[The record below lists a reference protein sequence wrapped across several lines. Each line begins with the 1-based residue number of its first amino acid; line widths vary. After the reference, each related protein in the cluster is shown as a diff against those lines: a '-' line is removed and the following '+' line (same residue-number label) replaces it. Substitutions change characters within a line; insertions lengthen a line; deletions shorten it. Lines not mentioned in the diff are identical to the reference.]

1 VILPIGLVPE
11 IDATLVN
18 VDGFSQTV
26 APGAKPPGEARQGWR
41 VLRALGAALSAPG
54 FDFTTIDEVRA
65 QISSATSEGS
75 SGKTGAGSASATTWQ
90 STGAMNASGA
100 QSLERIATTAIYR
113 ADAVLRHTPALQA
126 HPSTRGAL
134 AMMNP
139 EDALALGLGQGAGAR
154 FAGVALPVS
163 VSTRVP
169 RGAVWIEA
177 GYGETAKLP
186 AYGASVDIARIAP

>member
-1 VILPIGLVPE
+1 
-11 IDATLVN
+11 
-18 VDGFSQTV
+18 
-26 APGAKPPGEARQGWR
+26 
-41 VLRALGAALSAPG
+41 LSVPG

-65 QISSATSEGS
+65 QIASATSEVS
-75 SGKTGAGSASATTWQ
+75 SGKTGTTSASTTWQ

-154 FAGVALPVS
+154 FAGVALPVAL
-163 VSTRVP
+163 STRVP